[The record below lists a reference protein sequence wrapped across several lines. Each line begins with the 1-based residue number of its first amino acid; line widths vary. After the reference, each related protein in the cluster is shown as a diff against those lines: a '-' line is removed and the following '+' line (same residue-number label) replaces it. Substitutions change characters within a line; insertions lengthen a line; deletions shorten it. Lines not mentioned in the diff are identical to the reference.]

1 MTMTPDLKTILDQ
14 AEQTIENTHR
24 LSDLEQLRSSLLGKK
39 SVLNDCLKS
48 LAQLPVEDRREQ
60 GQAVNLAKQQIEVL
74 LRTRSVSL
82 KEADIAARLKS
93 ETIDGSLAG
102 QGQSI
107 GSLHPVTR
115 TRERIEQFFTQVGFS
130 VAEGPEIE
138 DDYHNFEALNIPAN
152 HPARALH
159 DTFYFPNGL
168 LLRTHTSP
176 VQIRAMKNA
185 KMPLKI
191 IAPGRVYRC
200 DSDVTHTP
208 MFHQLEGLLID
219 ESANFSELK
228 GLLSEFLR
236 QFFEKNDL
244 KTRFRAAYFPFTE
257 PSAEVDIQCVLCSG
271 KGCRVCSH
279 TGWLE
284 ILGCGMVH
292 PNVLEKA
299 GLSADKYQGYAF
311 GLGIDR
317 LAMLRYRIPDLRL
330 MFEND
335 LRFLEQ
341 F

>member
-14 AEQTIENTHR
+14 AVQTIENTHR

-60 GQAVNLAKQQIEVL
+60 GQAVNVAKQQIETL
-74 LRTRSVSL
+74 LRARSESL

-93 ETIDGSLAG
+93 ETIDVSLAG
-102 QGQSI
+102 RGQSI
-107 GSLHPVTR
+107 GGLHPVTR
-115 TRERIEQFFTQVGFS
+115 TRERIEQFFKHVGFS

-185 KMPLKI
+185 KLPLKI

-236 QFFEKNDL
+236 HFFENNDL
-244 KTRFRAAYFPFTE
+244 KTRFRATYFPFTE

>member
-1 MTMTPDLKTILDQ
+1 MTPDLQKIIDDATQ
-14 AEQTIENTHR
+14 SIENVKR
-24 LSDLEQLRSSLLGKK
+24 LSDLEQLRSTLLGKK
-39 SVLNDCLKS
+39 SALNDSLQK
-48 LAQLPVEDRREQ
+48 LAQLPLEEKRKQ
-60 GQAVNLAKQQIEVL
+60 GQAVNQVKQQLAL
-74 LRTRSVSL
+74 LIKARSDLL
-82 KEADIAARLKS
+82 KEADIKAQLKS
-93 ETIDGSLAG
+93 EYIDISLAG
-102 QGQSI
+102 RGQSI
-107 GSLHPVTR
+107 GSVHPVTQ
-115 TRERIEQFFTQVGFS
+115 TRERIENFFTKVGFS
-130 VAEGPEIE
+130 VVEGPEIE
-138 DDYHNFEALNIPAN
+138 DDYHNFEALNIPTN

-176 VQIRAMKNA
+176 VQIRAMQKG
-185 KMPLKI
+185 KLPLKI

-208 MFHQLEGLLID
+208 MFHQVEGLLID

-228 GLLSEFLR
+228 GLLIEFLQ
-236 QFFEKNDL
+236 QFFEKDDL
-244 KTRFRAAYFPFTE
+244 MTRFRATYFPFTE
-257 PSAEVDIQCVLCSG
+257 PSAEVDIQCVMCSG
-271 KGCRVCSH
+271 DGCRVCSN

-299 GLSADKYQGYAF
+299 GFSPEKYQGYAF

-317 LAMLRYRIPDLRL
+317 LAMLRYHIPDLRL

>member
-1 MTMTPDLKTILDQ
+1 MAADLQII
-14 AEQTIENTHR
+14 IEEAKLAIANVQR
-24 LSDLEQLRSSLLGKK
+24 LSDLEQLRSTLLGKK
-39 SVLNDCLKS
+39 SALNDYLQKLAS
-48 LAQLPVEDRREQ
+48 LPAEERPKQ
-60 GQAVNLAKQQIEVL
+60 GQALNHAKQEIAL
-74 LRTRSVSL
+74 LVKARAEWLTE
-82 KEADIAARLKS
+82 EAIATQLKS
-93 ETIDGSLAG
+93 EAIDVSLAG
-102 QGQSI
+102 CGQGI

-115 TRERIEQFFTQVGFS
+115 TRERIESFFSKVGFT

-138 DDYHNFEALNIPAN
+138 DDYHNFAALNIPAN

-159 DTFYFPNGL
+159 DTFYLSNGL

-176 VQIRAMKNA
+176 VQIRALRQGKI
-185 KMPLKI
+185 PLKI

-219 ESANFSELK
+219 ESATFAELK
-228 GLLSEFLR
+228 GLLNEFLQ
-236 QFFEKNDL
+236 QFFARSDL
-244 KTRFRAAYFPFTE
+244 LSRFRAAYFPFTE
-257 PSAEVDIQCVLCSG
+257 PSAEVDIQCVLCWG
-271 KGCRVCSH
+271 QGCRICNQ

-299 GLSADKYQGYAF
+299 GLSSEKYQGYAF

-317 LAMLRYRIPDLRL
+317 LALLHYRIPDLRL
-330 MFEND
+330 LFEND
-335 LRFLEQ
+335 CRFLEQ